1 MIVKD
6 ILLPLAG
13 NATRTTM
20 AAIEKCVELAAGFDA
35 SITALVIETG
45 DAASPVVSDVLGASE
60 LVQTAP
66 TAQALLADFKAATT
80 RLAVRGE
87 GRIVRAPGASV
98 LGGIAEAARLMDI
111 SLALVKPADSLS
123 ERLVERLLFETGR
136 PVLIC
141 PEARVDSLPAAFEH
155 VMIAWDHSA
164 PAARAV
170 ADALPF
176 LKRATRVRIVTATDQ
191 VTPAQRESGVA
202 LERHLAAHG
211 VVAHFETVAIAG
223 SSTGKV
229 FEACVEDNAV
239 DLLVMGG
246 YRHSRLNEYF
256 WGGATATV
264 INQPPCWVLMS
275 H

>member
-1 MIVKD
+1 MMIKD
-6 ILLPLAG
+6 ILLPVAG

-20 AAIEKCVELAAGFDA
+20 AAIEKCVALAKGFDA
-35 SITALVIETG
+35 SITALVIETE
-45 DAASPVVSDVLGASE
+45 DATPPKVADVLGAAE

-66 TAQALLADFKAATT
+66 TAQALLAAFKAATA

-87 GRIVRAPGASV
+87 GRIVRSPGAQ
-98 LGGIAEAARLMDI
+98 LIGGIAEAARLTDI

-123 ERLVERLLFETGR
+123 EKLVELLLFDTGR
-136 PVLIC
+136 PVLMC
-141 PEARVDSLPAAFEH
+141 PEARVDSLPAAFKD
-155 VMIAWDHSA
+155 VMIAWDHTA

-176 LKRATRVRIVTATDQ
+176 LKKAARVRIVTATDQ
-191 VTPAQRESGVA
+191 VTPAQRESGA
-202 LERHLAAHG
+202 SLERHLAAHG
-211 VVAHFETVAIAG
+211 VAAHFETVAMAG

-229 FEACVEDNAV
+229 FEAYVEGNAV

-246 YRHSRLNEYF
+246 YRHSRLNEHF
-256 WGGATATV
+256 WGGTTATV
-264 INQPPCWVLMS
+264 INQPPCWVMLS